1 MASNNKAVTV
11 AVLDDYQNA
20 ALRLADWSVLDGRA
34 TVTVFNDHLA
44 DVDAVVERLKGF
56 DVLCAMR
63 ERTPL
68 PRSTLERL
76 PRLKLIVSTGARNAA
91 IDAEAATERGISL
104 AFTGYTSAP
113 TIEMTWALILAAS
126 RHIVHEN
133 LAFRRGAWQQGIGIG
148 LAGKTLGVLGLG
160 RVGGAVA
167 EVGGLFGMKV
177 ITWSP
182 NMTPERAAERGATA
196 VSKEELLRRS
206 DVLTLHMVLS
216 PKTRGLLGASELA
229 LMKPSSLLV
238 NTSRGPLVDEAALL
252 SALTSRRIA
261 LAALDVFDTE
271 PLPADH
277 PLRSLENVLGTPHIG
292 YVADDLYRIF
302 YGDTVKA
309 LDGWLAERA
318 KGDKNDKNDK
328 SDKS

>member
-1 MASNNKAVTV
+1 MTSPHKLVSV
-11 AVLDDYQNA
+11 AVLDDYQKA
-20 ALRLADWSVLDGRA
+20 ALRLADWSPLDGRA
-34 TVTVFNDHLA
+34 AVTVFNDHLA
-44 DVDAVVERLKGF
+44 DADAVVERLKGF
-56 DVLCAMR
+56 DVLCVMR

-68 PRSTLERL
+68 PRAILERL

-91 IDAEAATERGISL
+91 IDVEAAGERGV
-104 AFTGYTSAP
+104 AVAYTGYTSAP

-126 RHIVHEN
+126 RHVVAEN

-167 EVGGLFGMKV
+167 EVGALFGMKV
-177 ITWSP
+177 LTWSP

-196 VSKEELLRRS
+196 VGKEELLRRS

-216 PKTRGLLGASELA
+216 SKTRGLLGAEELA
-229 LMKPSSLLV
+229 LMKPSSVLV
-238 NTSRGPLVDEAALL
+238 NTSRGALIDEAALI
-252 SALTSRRIA
+252 SALTSRRIGI
-261 LAALDVFDTE
+261 AALDVFDVE

-277 PLRSLENVLGTPHIG
+277 PFRSLENVLGTPHIG
-292 YVADDLYRIF
+292 YVADDLYRVF

-309 LDGWLAERA
+309 LDAWLVERA
-318 KGDKNDKNDK
+318 KPA
-328 SDKS
+328 

>member
-1 MASNNKAVTV
+1 MASNHKPVTV

-20 ALRLADWSVLDGRA
+20 ALRLADWSPLDGRA
-34 TVTVFNDHLA
+34 AITVFNDHLA
-44 DVDAVVERLKGF
+44 DTDAVVERLKGF
-56 DVLCAMR
+56 DVLCVMR

-76 PRLKLIVSTGARNAA
+76 PRLKLVVSTGARNAA
-91 IDAEAATERGISL
+91 IDVAAASERGVAV

-126 RHIVHEN
+126 RHVVAEN
-133 LAFRRGAWQQGIGIG
+133 LAFRRGAWQQGVGVG
-148 LAGKTLGVLGLG
+148 LAGKTLGVMGLG
-160 RVGGAVA
+160 RVGSAVA
-167 EVGGLFGMKV
+167 AVGVMFGMRV

-182 NMTPERAAERGATA
+182 NMTPERAAEGGATA
-196 VSKEELLRRS
+196 VSKEDLLRRS
-206 DVLTLHMVLS
+206 DVLTIHMVLS
-216 PKTRGLLGASELA
+216 AKTRGLVGADELA
-229 LMKPSSLLV
+229 LMKPSALLV
-238 NTSRGPLVDEAALL
+238 NTSRGPLVDEAALIA
-252 SALTSRRIA
+252 ALTSRRIA

-309 LDGWLAERA
+309 LAAWLDERA
-318 KGDKNDKNDK
+318 KPA
-328 SDKS
+328 

>member
-1 MASNNKAVTV
+1 MSSSNKAVTV
-11 AVLDDYQNA
+11 AVLDDYQGA

-34 TVTVFNDHLA
+34 VVTVFNDHLA
-44 DVDAVVERLKGF
+44 NTDAVVERLKGF
-56 DVLCAMR
+56 DVLCVMR

-68 PRSTLERL
+68 PKSTLERL

-91 IDAEAATERGISL
+91 IDVAAASERGVAV

-126 RHIVHEN
+126 RHVVAEN
-133 LAFRRGAWQQGIGIG
+133 LAFRRGGWQQGIGVG

-167 EVGGLFGMKV
+167 EVGALFGMKV

-182 NMTPERAAERGATA
+182 NMTPERAAERGARA
-196 VSKEELLRRS
+196 VSKEELLRQS
-206 DVLTLHMVLS
+206 DVLTIHMVLS
-216 PKTRGLLGASELA
+216 PKTRGLLGADELA
-229 LMKPSSLLV
+229 LMKTTSLLV
-238 NTSRGPLVDEAALL
+238 NTSRGPLVDEAALV
-252 SALTSRRIA
+252 SALTSRRIGM
-261 LAALDVFDTE
+261 AAIDVFDTE

-277 PLRSLENVLGTPHIG
+277 PFRSLDNVLGTPHVG
-292 YVADDLYRIF
+292 YVADDLYRTF

-309 LDGWLAERA
+309 VDAWLAQRV
-318 KGDKNDKNDK
+318 K
-328 SDKS
+328 SA

>member
-1 MASNNKAVTV
+1 MSSHNKPVTV
-11 AVLDDYQNA
+11 AVLDDYQGA

-34 TVTVFNDHLA
+34 AVTVFNDHLA
-44 DVDAVVERLKGF
+44 DTDAVIERLKGF
-56 DVLCAMR
+56 DVLCVMR

-76 PRLKLIVSTGARNAA
+76 PKLKLIVSTGARNAA
-91 IDAEAATERGISL
+91 IDVAAANERGVAV

-113 TIEMTWALILAAS
+113 TIEMTWAMILAAS
-126 RHIVHEN
+126 RHIVAEN
-133 LAFRRGAWQQGIGIG
+133 LAFRRGGWQQGIGVG

-167 EVGGLFGMKV
+167 EIGALFGMKV
-177 ITWSP
+177 LTWSP

-196 VSKEELLRRS
+196 VSKEDLLRRS
-206 DVLTLHMVLS
+206 DVLTIHMVLS
-216 PKTRGLLGASELA
+216 PKTRGLLGADDLA
-229 LMKPSSLLV
+229 QMKTTSLLV
-238 NTSRGPLVDEAALL
+238 NTSRGPLVDEAALV
-252 SALTSRRIA
+252 SALTSRRIGM
-261 LAALDVFDTE
+261 AAIDVFEIE

-292 YVADDLYRIF
+292 YVADDLYRTF

-309 LDGWLAERA
+309 LDAWLAERA
-318 KGDKNDKNDK
+318 K
-328 SDKS
+328 SA

>member
-1 MASNNKAVTV
+1 MASNHKPVTV

-20 ALRLADWSVLDGRA
+20 ALRLADWSPLDGRA
-34 TVTVFNDHLA
+34 AITVFNDHLA
-44 DVDAVVERLKGF
+44 DTDAVVERLKGF
-56 DVLCAMR
+56 DVLCVMR

-76 PRLKLIVSTGARNAA
+76 PRLKLVVSTGARNAA
-91 IDAEAATERGISL
+91 IDVAAASERGVAV

-126 RHIVHEN
+126 RHVVAEN
-133 LAFRRGAWQQGIGIG
+133 LAFRRGAWQQGVGVG
-148 LAGKTLGVLGLG
+148 LAGKTLGVMGLG
-160 RVGGAVA
+160 RVGSAVA
-167 EVGGLFGMKV
+167 AVGVMFGMRV

-182 NMTPERAAERGATA
+182 NMTPERAAEGGATA
-196 VSKEELLRRS
+196 VSKEDLLRRS
-206 DVLTLHMVLS
+206 DVLTIHMVLS
-216 PKTRGLLGASELA
+216 AKTRGLVGADELA
-229 LMKPSSLLV
+229 LMKPSALLV
-238 NTSRGPLVDEAALL
+238 NTSRGPLVDEAALIA
-252 SALTSRRIA
+252 ALTSRRIA

-309 LDGWLAERA
+309 VVAWLAEHA
-318 KGDKNDKNDK
+318 KPA
-328 SDKS
+328 

>member
-1 MASNNKAVTV
+1 MSSSSKTVAV

-34 TVTVFNDHLA
+34 AITVFNDHLA
-44 DVDAVVERLKGF
+44 DPDAVVERLKDF
-56 DVLCAMR
+56 DVLCVMR

-68 PRSTLERL
+68 RRALLERL
-76 PRLKLIVSTGARNAA
+76 PKLKLIVSTGARNAA
-91 IDAEAATERGISL
+91 IDVAAAQERGVAV
-104 AFTGYTSAP
+104 AFTGYDSAP

-126 RHIVHEN
+126 RHLVAEN
-133 LAFRRGAWQQGIGIG
+133 LAFRRGGWQQGVGVG

-167 EVGGLFGMKV
+167 KVGAAFGMDV

-182 NMTPERAAERGATA
+182 NMTPERAAAGGATA
-196 VSKEELLRRS
+196 VSKEELLRRA

-216 PKTRGLLGASELA
+216 SKTRGLLGADELA
-229 LMKPSSLLV
+229 LMKTSALLV
-238 NTSRGPLVDEAALL
+238 NTSRGPLVDEAALVC
-252 SALTSRRIA
+252 ALTSRRIA
-261 LAALDVFDTE
+261 AAALDVFDVE

-292 YVADDLYRIF
+292 YVADDLYRTF

-309 LDGWLAERA
+309 VDAWLAAR
-318 KGDKNDKNDK
+318 GK
-328 SDKS
+328 SA

>member
-34 TVTVFNDHLA
+34 TITVFNDHVA

-56 DVLCAMR
+56 DVLCVMR

-68 PRSTLERL
+68 RRATLERL

-91 IDAEAATERGISL
+91 IDSEAATERGIAL

-133 LAFRRGAWQQGIGIG
+133 LAFRRGGWQQGIGIG

-167 EVGGLFGMKV
+167 EVGALFGMKV

-216 PKTRGLLGASELA
+216 PRTRGLLGANELA

-292 YVADDLYRIF
+292 YVADDLYRVF

-318 KGDKNDKNDK
+318 KH
-328 SDKS
+328 

>member
-1 MASNNKAVTV
+1 MSSQNKPVTV
-11 AVLDDYQNA
+11 AVLDDYQGA

-34 TVTVFNDHLA
+34 AVTVFNDHLA
-44 DVDAVVERLKGF
+44 DTDAVVERLRGF
-56 DVLCAMR
+56 DVLCVMR

-76 PRLKLIVSTGARNAA
+76 PKLKLIVSTGARNAA
-91 IDAEAATERGISL
+91 IDVAAANERGVAV

-113 TIEMTWALILAAS
+113 TIEMTWAMILAAS
-126 RHIVHEN
+126 RHIVAEN
-133 LAFRRGAWQQGIGIG
+133 LAFRRGGWQQGIGVG

-167 EVGGLFGMKV
+167 EVGALFGMKV
-177 ITWSP
+177 LTWSP

-196 VSKEELLRRS
+196 VSKAELLRRS
-206 DVLTLHMVLS
+206 DVLTIHMVLS
-216 PKTRGLLGASELA
+216 PKTRGLLGADDLA
-229 LMKPSSLLV
+229 QMKPTSLLV
-238 NTSRGPLVDEAALL
+238 NTSRGALVDEAALVA
-252 SALTSRRIA
+252 ALTSRRIGM
-261 LAALDVFDTE
+261 AAIDVFDTE

-292 YVADDLYRIF
+292 YVADDLYRTF

-309 LDGWLAERA
+309 LDGWLLERA
-318 KGDKNDKNDK
+318 K
-328 SDKS
+328 SA

>member
-1 MASNNKAVTV
+1 MASNSKPVGV
-11 AVLDDYQNA
+11 AVLDDYQNV

-34 TVTVFNDHLA
+34 AVTVFNDHLS
-44 DVDAVVERLKGF
+44 DVDALVERLKGF
-56 DVLCAMR
+56 EVLCVMR

-68 PRSTLERL
+68 PRATLERL

-91 IDAEAATERGISL
+91 IDTAAAAERGIAV

-126 RHIVHEN
+126 RHVVAEN
-133 LAFRRGAWQQGIGIG
+133 LAFRRGGWQQGVGVG

-167 EVGGLFGMKV
+167 EVGALFGMKV

-196 VSKEELLRRS
+196 VSKEELLRRA
-206 DVLTLHMVLS
+206 DVLTIHMVLS
-216 PKTRGLLGASELA
+216 PKTRGLLGADDLA
-229 LMKPSSLLV
+229 LMKTSSLLV
-238 NTSRGPLVDEAALL
+238 NTSRGPLVDEAALV
-252 SALTSRRIA
+252 SALTSRKIA

-271 PLPADH
+271 PLAADH

-309 LDGWLAERA
+309 VDAWLAQRA
-318 KGDKNDKNDK
+318 KAA
-328 SDKS
+328 

>member
-1 MASNNKAVTV
+1 MSSNDKPVAV

-34 TVTVFNDHLA
+34 AVTVFNDHLA
-44 DVDAVVERLKGF
+44 DTDAVVERLKAF
-56 DVLCAMR
+56 DVLCVMR

-68 PRSTLERL
+68 ARATIERL

-91 IDAEAATERGISL
+91 IDMAAAAERGVAV

-113 TIEMTWALILAAS
+113 TIEMTWAMILAAS
-126 RHIVHEN
+126 RHLVAEN
-133 LAFRRGAWQQGIGIG
+133 LAFRRGAWQQGIGVG

-167 EVGGLFGMKV
+167 RVGAAFGMKV

-182 NMTPERAAERGATA
+182 NMTPERAAEGGAAA
-196 VSKEELLRRS
+196 VSKEALLRQS
-206 DVLTLHMVLS
+206 DVLTIHMVLS
-216 PKTRGLLGASELA
+216 PRTRGLLGAADLA
-229 LMKPSSLLV
+229 LMKPTSLLV
-238 NTSRGPLVDEAALL
+238 NTSRGPLVDEAALVA
-252 SALTSRRIA
+252 ALTSRRIGM
-261 LAALDVFDTE
+261 AAIDVFDVE

-277 PLRSLENVLGTPHIG
+277 PLRSLENVLGTPHVG
-292 YVADDLYRIF
+292 YVADDLYRTF

-309 LDGWLAERA
+309 VDAWIAGRA
-318 KGDKNDKNDK
+318 KPA
-328 SDKS
+328 

>member
-1 MASNNKAVTV
+1 MSSSNKPVTV

-34 TVTVFNDHLA
+34 AVSVFNDHLA

-56 DVLCAMR
+56 DVLCVMR

-68 PRSTLERL
+68 PRATIERL

-91 IDAEAATERGISL
+91 IDSAAAAERGVAV

-113 TIEMTWALILAAS
+113 TIEMTWAMILAAS
-126 RHIVHEN
+126 RHLVAEN
-133 LAFRRGAWQQGIGIG
+133 LAFRRGGWQQGIGVG

-167 EVGGLFGMKV
+167 KVGAAFGMKV

-182 NMTPERAAERGATA
+182 NMTPERAAEGGATA
-196 VSKEELLRRS
+196 VSKQELLRRS
-206 DVLTLHMVLS
+206 DVLTIHMVLS
-216 PKTRGLLGASELA
+216 PKTRGLLGAEDLA
-229 LMKPSSLLV
+229 LMKPTSLLV
-238 NTSRGPLVDEAALL
+238 NTSRGPLVDEAALVA
-252 SALTSRRIA
+252 ALTSRRIGM
-261 LAALDVFDTE
+261 AAIDVFDVE

-292 YVADDLYRIF
+292 YVADDLYRTF
-302 YGDTVKA
+302 YADTVKA
-309 LDGWLAERA
+309 VDAWLAARA
-318 KGDKNDKNDK
+318 RA
-328 SDKS
+328 S

>member
-1 MASNNKAVTV
+1 MASSNKTVSV

-34 TVTVFNDHLA
+34 AVTVFTDHLA
-44 DVDAVVERLKGF
+44 DADALVERLKGF
-56 DVLCAMR
+56 EVLCVMR

-68 PRSTLERL
+68 PRALLERL
-76 PRLKLIVSTGARNAA
+76 PKLKLIVSTGARNAA
-91 IDAEAATERGISL
+91 IDTAAAAERGVAL

-126 RHIVHEN
+126 RHLVAEN
-133 LAFRRGAWQQGIGIG
+133 LAFRRGAWQQGVGVG

-167 EVGGLFGMKV
+167 RIGAMFGMTV
-177 ITWSP
+177 IAWSP
-182 NMTPERAAERGATA
+182 NLTPERAAEGGALLVT
-196 VSKEELLRRS
+196 KQELLKQS
-206 DVLTLHMVLS
+206 DVLTIHMVLS
-216 PKTRGLLGASELA
+216 PKTRGLLGVDELE
-229 LMKPSSLLV
+229 LMKTSALLV
-238 NTSRGPLVDEAALL
+238 NTSRGPLIDETALVN
-252 SALTSRRIA
+252 ALTSRKIG
-261 LAALDVFDTE
+261 LAALDVFDIE

-277 PLRSLENVLGTPHIG
+277 PLRSLENVLGTPHVG

-309 LDGWLAERA
+309 VDAWLVERA
-318 KGDKNDKNDK
+318 K
-328 SDKS
+328 SA

>member
-1 MASNNKAVTV
+1 MSKTPGV

-34 TVTVFNDHLA
+34 SVTVFNDHVA
-44 DVDAVVERLKGF
+44 DTDAVVERLKAF
-56 DVLCAMR
+56 EVLCVMR

-68 PRSTLERL
+68 PRAVLERL

-91 IDAEAATERGISL
+91 IDTAAAAERGVAV

-126 RHIVHEN
+126 RHVVAEN
-133 LAFRRGAWQQGIGIG
+133 LAFRRGGWQQGVGVG

-167 EVGGLFGMKV
+167 KVGALFGMKV

-182 NMTPERAAERGATA
+182 NMTPERAAAGGATA
-196 VSKEELLRRS
+196 VSKEDLLRQS
-206 DVLTLHMVLS
+206 DVLTIHMVLS
-216 PKTRGLLGASELA
+216 PKTRGLLGAEDLA
-229 LMKPSSLLV
+229 LMKTSSLLV
-238 NTSRGPLVDEAALL
+238 NTSRGPLVDEAALVT
-252 SALTSRRIA
+252 ALTSRKIA
-261 LAALDVFDTE
+261 MAALDVFDTE

-277 PLRSLENVLGTPHIG
+277 PFRSLDNVLGTPHIG
-292 YVADDLYRIF
+292 YVADDLYRTF

-309 LDGWLAERA
+309 VDAWLAERERA
-318 KGDKNDKNDK
+318 KAKPAQATSGR
-328 SDKS
+328 

>member
-1 MASNNKAVTV
+1 MSSNNKPLTV
-11 AVLDDYQNA
+11 AVLDDYQGA
-20 ALRLADWSVLDGRA
+20 ALRLADWSVIDGRA
-34 TVTVFNDHLA
+34 AVTVFTDHLS
-44 DVDAVVERLKGF
+44 DTDAVIERLKGF
-56 DVLCAMR
+56 DVLCVMR

-68 PRSTLERL
+68 PQATLERL

-91 IDAEAATERGISL
+91 IDVAAATERGIAV

-126 RHIVHEN
+126 RHVVAEN
-133 LAFRRGAWQQGIGIG
+133 LAFRRGGWQQDVGVG

-167 EVGGLFGMKV
+167 RLGALFGMTV
-177 ITWSP
+177 LTWSP
-182 NMTPERAAERGATA
+182 NMTPERAAEGGATA

-216 PKTRGLLGASELA
+216 PRTRGLLGADDLA
-229 LMKPSSLLV
+229 LMKPTSLLV
-238 NTSRGPLVDEAALL
+238 NTSRGPLVDEAALI
-252 SALTSRRIA
+252 SALTSRRIGM
-261 LAALDVFDTE
+261 AALDVFDIE

-277 PLRSLENVLGTPHIG
+277 PFRSLDNVLGTPHIG
-292 YVADDLYRIF
+292 YVADDLYRTF

-309 LDGWLAERA
+309 VDAWLAGRA
-318 KGDKNDKNDK
+318 KPA
-328 SDKS
+328 

>member
-1 MASNNKAVTV
+1 MAANNKPVSV

-34 TVTVFNDHLA
+34 AVTVFNDHLA
-44 DVDAVVERLKGF
+44 DADAVVERLKGF
-56 DVLCAMR
+56 DVLCVMR

-68 PRSTLERL
+68 PKSTLERL
-76 PRLKLIVSTGARNAA
+76 PRLKLLVSTGARNAA
-91 IDAEAATERGISL
+91 IDVAAATERGVAV

-126 RHIVHEN
+126 RHVVAEN
-133 LAFRRGAWQQGIGIG
+133 LAFRRGAWQQGVGVG

-167 EVGGLFGMKV
+167 KVGAQFGMKV

-182 NMTPERAAERGATA
+182 HMTPERAAEGGATA
-196 VSKEELLRRS
+196 VSKEELLSQS
-206 DVLTLHMVLS
+206 DVLTIHMVLS
-216 PKTRGLLGASELA
+216 PKTRGLLGADELA

-238 NTSRGPLVDEAALL
+238 NTSRGPLVDEAALV

-292 YVADDLYRIF
+292 YVADDLYRTF
-302 YGDTVKA
+302 YGDTVQA
-309 LDGWLAERA
+309 VDAWLAARA
-318 KGDKNDKNDK
+318 KTA
-328 SDKS
+328 

>member
-1 MASNNKAVTV
+1 MSSHNKPVTV
-11 AVLDDYQNA
+11 AVLDDYQGA

-34 TVTVFNDHLA
+34 AVTVFNDHLA
-44 DVDAVVERLKGF
+44 DTGAVVERLKGF
-56 DVLCAMR
+56 DVLCVMR

-91 IDAEAATERGISL
+91 IDVAAANERGVAV

-113 TIEMTWALILAAS
+113 TIEMTWAMILAAS
-126 RHIVHEN
+126 RHIVAEN
-133 LAFRRGAWQQGIGIG
+133 LAFRRGGWQQGIGVG

-167 EVGGLFGMKV
+167 EIGALFGMKV
-177 ITWSP
+177 LTWSP

-196 VSKEELLRRS
+196 VSKEDLLRRS
-206 DVLTLHMVLS
+206 DVLTIHLVLS
-216 PKTRGLLGASELA
+216 SKTRGLLGADALA
-229 LMKPSSLLV
+229 QMKPTSLLV
-238 NTSRGPLVDEAALL
+238 NTSRGPLVDEAALV
-252 SALTSRRIA
+252 SALTSRRIGM
-261 LAALDVFDTE
+261 AAIDVFEIE
-271 PLPADH
+271 PLPAEH

-292 YVADDLYRIF
+292 YVADDLYRTF

-309 LDGWLAERA
+309 IDAWLAQRA
-318 KGDKNDKNDK
+318 K
-328 SDKS
+328 SA

>member
-1 MASNNKAVTV
+1 MGSNNKPVAV
-11 AVLDDYQNA
+11 AVLDDYQGA

-34 TVTVFNDHLA
+34 AITVFNDHLA
-44 DVDAVVERLKGF
+44 DADAVVERLKDF
-56 DVLCAMR
+56 KVLCVMR

-76 PRLKLIVSTGARNAA
+76 PKLKLIVSTGARNAA
-91 IDAEAATERGISL
+91 IDVAAANERGVAV

-126 RHIVHEN
+126 RHVVAEN
-133 LAFRRGAWQQGIGIG
+133 LAFRRGSWQQGVGVG

-167 EVGGLFGMKV
+167 KVGALLGMKV

-182 NMTPERAAERGATA
+182 HMTPERAAEGGATA
-196 VSKEELLRRS
+196 VSKEELLRQS
-206 DVLTLHMVLS
+206 DVVTIHMVLS
-216 PKTRGLLGASELA
+216 PKTRGLLGADDLA
-229 LMKPSSLLV
+229 LMKTSSLLV
-238 NTSRGPLVDEAALL
+238 NTSRGPLVDEAALI

-261 LAALDVFDTE
+261 MAALDVFDVE

-277 PLRSLENVLGTPHIG
+277 PFRSLDNVLGTPHIG
-292 YVADDLYRIF
+292 YVADDLYRTF

-309 LDGWLAERA
+309 VDAWLVERA
-318 KGDKNDKNDK
+318 KTA
-328 SDKS
+328 